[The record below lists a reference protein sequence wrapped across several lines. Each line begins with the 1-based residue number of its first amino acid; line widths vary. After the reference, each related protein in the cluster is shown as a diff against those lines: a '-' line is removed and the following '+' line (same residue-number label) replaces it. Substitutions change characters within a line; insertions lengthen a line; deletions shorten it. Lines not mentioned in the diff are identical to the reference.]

1 MSIKDDLGLIKKY
14 RELEDATS
22 MTVKIRQDQ
31 ICEIVVADLMAKY
44 KACSKRNDEYKDSFA
59 NVLRFYLD
67 EDEFNEMLGIL
78 EIPRIS
84 QGDCESL
91 LLCPFCGGIP
101 KLPDGNGTQY
111 EIECECGMA
120 SSSIQISDFM
130 SYEER
135 ATDPFMNYR
144 YGEEYI
150 ERAKREA
157 INKWNIRRRT

>member
-1 MSIKDDLGLIKKY
+1 MSIKDDLGLIQKY

-22 MTVKIRQDQ
+22 MTVKIQQNQ
-31 ICEIVVADLMAKY
+31 ICEIVVTDLMAKY
-44 KACSKRNDEYKDSFA
+44 KACDRRNVEFKDAFA
-59 NVLRFYLD
+59 KVLRFYLTD
-67 EDEFNEMLGIL
+67 EEFAEMLGIL
-78 EIPRIS
+78 EAPS
-84 QGDCESL
+84 TAKGDDCEL
-91 LLCPFCGGIP
+91 LPCPFCGGIP